1 MGNRN
6 KIIDINI
13 NVFLFRFDLNKYKKS
28 KKVKN
33 VSILKYNNKM
43 FKQIE
48 KEYIKVRDKNEK

>member
-48 KEYIKVRDKNEK
+48 KEYIKVHDKNEK